1 MKSPLLASLLLV
13 HFYLDASTE
22 KHQRTLAKKQKDTK
36 QATASTVITLTKDAL
51 DATLS
56 ANLAFVL
63 VGSEWCTWCKKMKPI
78 FEESF
83 KAEKE
88 RATYAYLALGKS
100 FNTNDLDP
108 ALKHIEKTYGI
119 QIKVIPTI
127 LVFKN
132 KKLVEHIPGSH
143 TKEQLA
149 ALVKK
154 HSTPTSPVSQ
164 TEKSEQSKKTKAQKK

>member
-13 HFYLDASTE
+13 HFYLDASTQ
-22 KHQRTLAKKQKDTK
+22 KHQRPLAKKQKDTK
-36 QATASTVITLTKDAL
+36 QTISSAPSVLTKSTIDT
-51 DATLS
+51 TLS
-56 ANLAFVL
+56 ADLAIVL

-83 KAEKE
+83 KEEKKK
-88 RATYAYLALGKS
+88 ATYAFLTLGKS

-108 ALKHIEKTYGI
+108 AFKQIVETYAI
-119 QIKVIPTI
+119 QIKVIPTV

-132 KKLVEHIPGSH
+132 KKLVEQVPGSQ

-154 HSTPTSPVSQ
+154 HSTPAVTPSK
-164 TEKSEQSKKTKAQKK
+164 TETPLSHKKKA